1 MKMKIVFTTIL
12 IVSIIWI
19 LPSCGSST
27 AIKSI
32 SAEERFEIGKQ
43 IFDDEDYLEAISD
56 FEIIKLQY
64 PGSAM
69 ADDAQYYLAECRV
82 MLEEYLLAG
91 AEFQELIRSMS
102 ASPFVPIAQ
111 YKIGLCY
118 YKLSP
123 KSTLDQQYTL
133 RAIDEFQTFI
143 EYHPQ
148 HDSAAQAAVK
158 IQELNARLAKKLYD
172 TAELYMILEYYKSA
186 TIYFTD
192 VVEKYHDTEYAEP
205 ALFGKI
211 KSLIARKR
219 YSEAKKEIETFFDKY
234 PSSRLQSEIE
244 ALYKTVN
251 NHTNSSSNQSLGS

>member
-1 MKMKIVFTTIL
+1 MKIVLTTIL

-27 AIKSI
+27 AIKNI

-43 IFDDEDYLEAISD
+43 KYDDEDYLEAINE
-56 FEIIKLQY
+56 FEIIRLQY

-82 MLEEYLLAG
+82 KLEEFLLA
-91 AEFQELIRSMS
+91 ATEYQELIRSMP
-102 ASPFVPIAQ
+102 ASQFVPISQ
-111 YKIGLCY
+111 YKIGMCY
-118 YKLSP
+118 YNLSP
-123 KSTLDQQYTL
+123 KSSLDQQYTL

-143 EYHPQ
+143 EYYPQ
-148 HDSAAQAAVK
+148 NEFAPDAGVK
-158 IQELNARLAKKLYD
+158 IQDLNNRLAKKLFD
-172 TAELYMILEYYKSA
+172 TGELYMILEYFKSA
-186 TIYFTD
+186 TIYFSD

-219 YSEAKKEIETFFDKY
+219 NQEAKKEIETFIDKY
-234 PSSRLQSEIE
+234 PSSRLRSEIE
-244 ALYKTVN
+244 ALQRIII
-251 NHTNSSSNQSLGS
+251 NHTQSSSDQIHGS

>member
-1 MKMKIVFTTIL
+1 MKFILSTIL
-12 IVSIIWI
+12 IVSIIWF

-43 IFDDEDYLEAISD
+43 KFDNEDYLEAINE
-56 FEIIKLQY
+56 FEIVKLQY

-69 ADDAQYYLAECRV
+69 ADDAQYYLAESRV
-82 MLEEYLLAG
+82 MLEEFFIAG
-91 AEFQELIRSMS
+91 AEFQELLRSMP

-123 KSTLDQQYTL
+123 KSSLDQQYTL

-143 EYHPQ
+143 EYYPQ
-148 HDSAAQAAVK
+148 HDSAAKAAVK

-186 TIYFTD
+186 TVYFTD

-205 ALFGKI
+205 ALLGKI
-211 KSLIARKR
+211 KSSIARKR
-219 YSEAKKEIETFFDKY
+219 YSEARKDIETFIDKY
-234 PSSRLQSEIE
+234 PGSRLQREIE
-244 ALYKTVN
+244 ALQKTILY
-251 NHTNSSSNQSLGS
+251 HTNS

>member
-1 MKMKIVFTTIL
+1 MKIVLTTII

-43 IFDDEDYLEAISD
+43 KYDDEDYLEAISD

-69 ADDAQYYLAECRV
+69 ADDAQFYLAESRFRR
-82 MLEEYLLAG
+82 EEYLLAG
-91 AEFQELIRSMS
+91 AEFQELIRSMP

-118 YKLSP
+118 YKLAPNS
-123 KSTLDQQYTL
+123 SLDQQYTL

-143 EYHPQ
+143 EYYPQ
-148 HDSAAQAAVK
+148 DDSAAYASVK
-158 IQELNARLAKKLYD
+158 IQELNERLARKLFD
-172 TAELYMILEYYKSA
+172 TAELYMILEYFKSA

-192 VVEKYHDTEYAEP
+192 VVEKYHDTQYAEP

-219 YSEAKKEIETFFDKY
+219 YSEAKKEIEIFFDKY
-234 PSSRLQSEIE
+234 PSSPLRSEIE
-244 ALYKTVN
+244 TLHKTVN
-251 NHTNSSSNQSLGS
+251 NHTS